1 MVNCSI
7 MKACVGKKKIKFEKY
22 VQKVAQKKSHAHS
35 VKNGIGIVGVAMYDF
50 VESTEFGPLSSFTQ

>member
-35 VKNGIGIVGVAMYDF
+35 VKNGIGFSVLREVMDSRCSHVRFCREY
-50 VESTEFGPLSSFTQ
+50 